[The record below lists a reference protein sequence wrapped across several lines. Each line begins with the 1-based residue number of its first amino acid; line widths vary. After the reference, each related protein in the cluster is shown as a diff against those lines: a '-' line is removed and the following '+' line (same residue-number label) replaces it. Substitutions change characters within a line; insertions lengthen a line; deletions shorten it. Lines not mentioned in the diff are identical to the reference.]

1 MLNIFGSATLLRKAT
16 LLPLGY
22 DGSIAY
28 PWCPRSATKGHS
40 RYPTGIVTLPEVFQL
55 GNSTL
60 PETSYV
66 SLTGTRVPVCLK
78 AKKISILNLS

>member
-28 PWCPRSATKGHS
+28 PWCPRFDRKRDERA
-40 RYPTGIVTLPEVFQL
+40 L
-55 GNSTL
+55 
-60 PETSYV
+60 
-66 SLTGTRVPVCLK
+66 
-78 AKKISILNLS
+78 KISDRNRDAARSIPVR

>member
-28 PWCPRSATKGHS
+28 PWCPRWEPNDRKRDERA
-40 RYPTGIVTLPEVFQL
+40 L
-55 GNSTL
+55 
-60 PETSYV
+60 
-66 SLTGTRVPVCLK
+66 
-78 AKKISILNLS
+78 KISDRNRDAARSIPVR